1 MMIVMTTSS
10 EIQRRATFEVTIRF
24 PLGFFI
30 LFLTVSTFYLINKV
44 KTQRVNI

>member
-24 PLGFFI
+24 PLDFFI
-30 LFLTVSTFYLINKV
+30 LFLSVSINKV
-44 KTQRVNI
+44 KTQRVNIY